1 VPPPQ
6 PPALGLR
13 PPVPAALR
21 PRPALLF
28 GCKRPPQ
35 PTAYLPA
42 RRDPEAARVAAGSAC
57 LGAMLR
63 ALAQHR
69 HLEAVV
75 EALQATL
82 EQALKLMAAGVCGGA
97 MGGCKG

>member
-1 VPPPQ
+1 M
-6 PPALGLR
+6 
-13 PPVPAALR
+13 
-21 PRPALLF
+21 
-28 GCKRPPQ
+28 
-35 PTAYLPA
+35 
-42 RRDPEAARVAAGSAC
+42 AAGSAC